1 MCERRHRNTLRAKAR
16 LASHQRRG
24 ARQGTM
30 PEKERKK
37 KSLIKWRRIIRA
49 VHWRDLSELGI
60 FLRALDLA
68 RYHSPGDKDVPQ
80 AAKDMYR
87 EMKK

>member
-1 MCERRHRNTLRAKAR
+1 
-16 LASHQRRG
+16 
-24 ARQGTM
+24 M

-60 FLRALDLA
+60 FLRALDLS

-80 AAKDMYR
+80 VAKDMYR